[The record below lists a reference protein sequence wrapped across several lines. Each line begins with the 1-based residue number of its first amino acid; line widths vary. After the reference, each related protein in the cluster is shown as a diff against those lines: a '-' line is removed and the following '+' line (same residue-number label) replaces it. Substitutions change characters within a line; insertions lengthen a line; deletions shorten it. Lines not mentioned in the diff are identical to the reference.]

1 MTARINRRETI
12 ALLGGAVAW
21 PLAARAQQAAVPTI
35 GILDARSPERS
46 ANSLAAFRKGLSEIG
61 FVEGRN
67 VLVEYRWAEGHYD
80 QLPALTADLV
90 RRKVAVIVAGGGPSA
105 LAAKTGSMTIPI
117 VFSAGVD
124 PVEIGL
130 VASMSRPG
138 SNVTG
143 IINLNVEVGPK
154 RVELLHKA
162 VPTATIMAGLAN
174 PANPN
179 ATAISREKQAVAHSL
194 GLEFHVLYAS
204 TEREVEGAF
213 ASLRQL
219 RAGGLVIDPDPFFNI
234 QSELLGGLALRHAVP
249 AIYQYP
255 EFTAAGGLMSYGGS
269 LTDDYRLVGIY
280 TGRILKG
287 EKPADLPVQQ
297 ASRIELIIN
306 LKTAKALGL
315 TVPLSLL
322 ALANEVI
329 E

>member
-1 MTARINRRETI
+1 MSICLRRREFI
-12 ALLGGAVAW
+12 AGLGGAAAW
-21 PLAARAQQAAVPTI
+21 PLAARAQQPLMPIIGFLDGGSPAVST
-35 GILDARSPERS
+35 DRV
-46 ANSLAAFRKGLSEIG
+46 AAFRRGLSEAG
-61 FVEGRN
+61 YVEGRN

-219 RAGGLVIDPDPFFNI
+219 RAGGLVIDPDPFFNTR
-234 QSELLGGLALRHAVP
+234 SELLGGLALPTPSRRFINISNSP
-249 AIYQYP
+249 QL
-255 EFTAAGGLMSYGGS
+255 AA
-269 LTDDYRLVGIY
+269 
-280 TGRILKG
+280 
-287 EKPADLPVQQ
+287 
-297 ASRIELIIN
+297 
-306 LKTAKALGL
+306 
-315 TVPLSLL
+315 
-322 ALANEVI
+322 
-329 E
+329 

>member
-1 MTARINRRETI
+1 MSICLRRRDFI
-12 ALLGGAVAW
+12 AGLGGAAAW
-21 PLAARAQQAAVPTI
+21 PLTARAQQAAVPTI

-117 VFSAGVD
+117 VFSTAAD

-138 SNVTG
+138 GNVTG
-143 IINLNVEVGPK
+143 VINLNVEVGPK
-154 RVELLHKA
+154 RVELLHEA

-204 TEREVEGAF
+204 TEREVEEAF

-219 RAGGLVIDPDPFFNI
+219 RAGGLVIDPDPFFNTR
-234 QSELLGGLALRHAVP
+234 SELLGGLALRHAVP

-297 ASRIELIIN
+297 ASKIELIIN
-306 LKTAKALGL
+306 LKTAKALGISL
-315 TVPLSLL
+315 PFTLL